1 MSDRTSHL
9 QELDRRYIW
18 HPFTQMSEWESD
30 DPLVIERGEGSWLID
45 TDGNRYLDGVASMW
59 TTVHGHC
66 RKELNE
72 ALKAQVERLEHSTLL
87 GLASEQSIFL
97 AERLVAITPAGLDK
111 VFYSDNGSTAVEV
124 GVKMA
129 FQYQQHRGHFQKRKF
144 ITFKH
149 AYHGDTVGAMS
160 VGGIDIYH
168 EVYRPLLFA
177 TIQAPAPYCYRCEFD
192 GTPPSPST
200 GEGRGG
206 GAVPQEVIPASSRQT
221 CSSGCLKELER
232 LMAENHHELAGL
244 LIEPLVQGAGGMI
257 VHPAGFLTA
266 VRDLCDR
273 YGILMIAD
281 EVATGFGRT
290 GTMFACQQ
298 EGVTPDIMALS
309 KGITAGYLPLAATM
323 TTQDVYDAFLGQYRE
338 LKTFFHGHTFTG
350 NPLACAVALA
360 SLDLFATDNLLENLK
375 PKMACLERRLAGL
388 SSLTHVGDVRCC
400 GMVGGIEV
408 VRDKA
413 TREAYPWEEKVGVQV
428 CREARK
434 HGLFLRPLG
443 NVIVVFPP
451 LAITLDELKL
461 LCDGVEAAIR
471 TVTEG
476 AEDQCRTPDL
486 HPFSPSAPPETQA
499 GKNSG
504 AG

>member
-1 MSDRTSHL
+1 MSDRTKLL
-9 QELDRRYIW
+9 QDLDRRYIW
-18 HPFTQMSEWESD
+18 HPFTQMSEWEAD
-30 DPLVIERGEGSWLID
+30 DPVVIERGEGSWLID

-59 TTVHGHC
+59 TNVHGHC
-66 RKELNE
+66 CKELNE
-72 ALKAQVERLEHSTLL
+72 ALKAQVDRLEHSTLL
-87 GLASEQSIFL
+87 GLASEQSILL
-97 AERLVAITPAGLDK
+97 AERLVAITPDGLEK

-129 FQYQQHRGHFQKRKF
+129 FQYQQHRGHVQKRKF
-144 ITFKH
+144 ITFKNS
-149 AYHGDTVGAMS
+149 YHGDTVGAMS
-160 VGGIDIYH
+160 VGGIDLYH

-177 TIQAPAPYCYRCEFD
+177 TIQSPAPYCYRCEF
-192 GTPPSPST
+192 
-200 GEGRGG
+200 GERDPATCGRRC
-206 GAVPQEVIPASSRQT
+206 VS
-221 CSSGCLKELER
+221 ELER

-290 GTMFACQQ
+290 GTMFACQR
-298 EGVTPDIMALS
+298 EGITPDIMALS
-309 KGITAGYLPLAATM
+309 KGITAGYLPLAATV
-323 TTQDVYDAFLGQYRE
+323 TTQEVYNAFLGQYRE

-360 SLDLFATDNLLENLK
+360 SLDLFERDHLLENLK
-375 PKMACLERRLAGL
+375 PKIAYMAERLAGISGL
-388 SSLTHVGDVRCC
+388 AHVGDVRQC
-400 GMVGGIEV
+400 GMVGGIEL
-408 VRDKA
+408 VRHKE
-413 TREAYPWEEKVGVQV
+413 TREAYPWEEAEGVQV

-461 LCDGVEAAIR
+461 LFDGVDAAIR
-471 TVTEG
+471 AVTETG
-476 AEDQCRTPDL
+476 NRRIE
-486 HPFSPSAPPETQA
+486 
-499 GKNSG
+499 G
-504 AG
+504 